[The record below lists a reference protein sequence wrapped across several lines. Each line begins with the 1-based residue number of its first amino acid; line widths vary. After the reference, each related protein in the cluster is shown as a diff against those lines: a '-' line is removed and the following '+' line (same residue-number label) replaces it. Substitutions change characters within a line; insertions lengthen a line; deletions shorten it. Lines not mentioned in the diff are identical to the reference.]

1 MTTLLAAV
9 LLAAAATG
17 PLPEPLAGWSPTGP
31 PRLFRGAELYGH
43 INGGSELYLEL
54 GFEVLEVQELARGEA
69 RLEVELYR
77 MTDPVAALGVYLSR
91 CGQEK
96 PDPRLGDR
104 HTAGR
109 HQLLLLRER
118 FLVVVNNL
126 SGAPDLAPALP
137 EVAQA
142 LAGRLPPA
150 SALGVLAPLPAA
162 DRIVGSERVVRGPVG
177 LSALFTLGDGDVLQ
191 LGGRVT
197 AVAASFGEGA
207 PDGPHTLVLVDYPD
221 EAAARQAFAHVTAAL
236 DPGLQVL
243 VKDTLRLSFRD
254 YAGRFGVVVLDGCRL
269 TLRCNLVRPPG

>member
-1 MTTLLAAV
+1 MTALLAVLALAV
-9 LLAAAATG
+9 AATG
-17 PLPEPLAGWSPTGP
+17 PLAEPLAGWSPTYP
-31 PRLFRGAELYGH
+31 PVVFRGAELYGH
-43 INGGSELYLEL
+43 IDGGAELYLEL
-54 GFEVLEVQELARGEA
+54 GFEDLQVQELARGEA

-91 CGQEK
+91 CGRET
-96 PDPRLGDR
+96 PNPHLADR

-118 FLVVVNNL
+118 YLVVVNNP
-126 SGAPDLAPALP
+126 SGAPALAPALP

-150 SALGVLAPLPAA
+150 STLDVLAPLPTVG
-162 DRIVGSERVVRGPVG
+162 RIAGSERVARGPVG

-207 PDGPHTLVLVDYPD
+207 PDGPHTLVLADYPD
-221 EAAARQAFAHVTAAL
+221 EAAAREAFAHAVSNL
-236 DPGLQVL
+236 DSSLHVL
-243 VKDTLRLSFRD
+243 LKEPLRLSFRD
-254 YAGRFGVVVLDGCRL
+254 YAGRFGLVAVDGRRL
-269 TLRCNLVRPPG
+269 TLRCSLAKPPA